1 MIGDGLFY
9 DWELYGK
16 NWIIGRDEAKEMF
29 PYFPAQNTDSLAV
42 YIIEEIFDLR
52 TISNR
57 GTDLPGY
64 DINNKDAYQM
74 IQLSLA
80 AELATSDDFL
90 ECYATE
96 DGSINFYSIGKSG
109 SSIWSH
115 ILYNITT
122 GGLTQKCENVIISG
136 YDPPPIKF
144 VREGYNIFDFFN
156 MYGDTGES
164 TVSEHLRDDDKGS
177 YPFYWLWSEHF
188 GPQACEY
195 KKEGYIEYGNPHFN
209 DDNYLRDVIY
219 YPNDFEQII
228 GTLYKI
234 HVPWFK
240 QGSSR
245 IEFRE
250 HTPRYIELDG
260 MGKLQKKNWK
270 SGKLYT
276 STYCLEDADLDAD
289 VGIVLPNS
297 DSNKFIGVTAVH
309 IYGYRLNQIEV
320 DEIALENDK
329 TTKGPADFIVAL
341 DSMCY
346 EPFQLSEGQD
356 YMVVQDMFD
365 LTKMRIVF
373 LSSINPNYADKYG
386 GVTGAGGELSAST
399 IRISSNFIYQM
410 GATTIEELKAAC
422 PISNYFTLELCEGVL
437 RDGETHANNQ
447 ELHKVFIFPTGDG
460 SSGYAIPVTDG
471 RIVVTYEWDNP
482 CVACFDLENRIDR
495 SALESIEITFFP
507 MIMQDTPQYIAH
519 NGEALDV
526 SQQLVD
532 IDPTTEQN
540 LGATEYAQIMNNLQ
554 NGDIQLTLP
563 FLDQNGCDEMSERI
577 LELQNDGV
585 TETTVYVCDPEAT
598 PSLGETIDGK
608 VINSIDYSYQDG
620 SQYFISVH
628 AGPLWQGSGG
638 WSNSVY
644 KNTTESLQ
652 TEGVV
657 RQVYPD
663 NIKCIV
669 NIERIG
675 LLECLNGQRAPLEVG
690 DKVSVTIYNNPVS
703 V

>member
-1 MIGDGLFY
+1 MQNLETNKNI
-9 DWELYGK
+9 WGK
-16 NWIIGRDEAKEMF
+16 KLKM
-29 PYFPAQNTDSLAV
+29 
-42 YIIEEIFDLR
+42 
-52 TISNR
+52 
-57 GTDLPGY
+57 
-64 DINNKDAYQM
+64 
-74 IQLSLA
+74 
-80 AELATSDDFL
+80 
-90 ECYATE
+90 
-96 DGSINFYSIGKSG
+96 
-109 SSIWSH
+109 
-115 ILYNITT
+115 
-122 GGLTQKCENVIISG
+122 ENVEVIFQKEQSLIN
-136 YDPPPIKF
+136 PKIPIEQKNAS
-144 VREGYNIFDFFN
+144 VE
-156 MYGDTGES
+156 
-164 TVSEHLRDDDKGS
+164 
-177 YPFYWLWSEHF
+177 
-188 GPQACEY
+188 
-195 KKEGYIEYGNPHFN
+195 
-209 DDNYLRDVIY
+209 
-219 YPNDFEQII
+219 FEVN
-228 GTLYKI
+228 L
-234 HVPWFK
+234 
-240 QGSSR
+240 
-245 IEFRE
+245 
-250 HTPRYIELDG
+250 
-260 MGKLQKKNWK
+260 
-270 SGKLYT
+270 
-276 STYCLEDADLDAD
+276 
-289 VGIVLPNS
+289 
-297 DSNKFIGVTAVH
+297 
-309 IYGYRLNQIEV
+309 
-320 DEIALENDK
+320 
-329 TTKGPADFIVAL
+329 
-341 DSMCY
+341 
-346 EPFQLSEGQD
+346 
-356 YMVVQDMFD
+356 
-365 LTKMRIVF
+365 F
-373 LSSINPNYADKYG
+373 LS
-386 GVTGAGGELSAST
+386 
-399 IRISSNFIYQM
+399 
-410 GATTIEELKAAC
+410 
-422 PISNYFTLELCEGVL
+422 ISNYFTLELCEGVL

-652 TEGVV
+652 TEVV
-657 RQVYPD
+657 FRQVYPD